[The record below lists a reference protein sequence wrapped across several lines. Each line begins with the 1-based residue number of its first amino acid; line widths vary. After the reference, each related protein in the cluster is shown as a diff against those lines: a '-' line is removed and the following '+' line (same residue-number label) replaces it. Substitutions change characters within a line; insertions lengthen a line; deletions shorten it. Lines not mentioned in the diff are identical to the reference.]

1 MCIIIHAPLPIVNR
15 FDEICRKIS
24 KNAAVTAWFC
34 VECDITSVANALWHC
49 VAWWGGGEG
58 IKMCTFCNL
67 SSVQARIG
75 LPQQQIPPQANNA
88 LQWI

>member
-15 FDEICRKIS
+15 FDEICRKLS

-49 VAWWGGGEG
+49 VAWGGE
-58 IKMCTFCNL
+58 KE
-67 SSVQARIG
+67 
-75 LPQQQIPPQANNA
+75 
-88 LQWI
+88 